1 MRSIARFDG
10 VRSPIGRRNLSI
22 NFQSALAPCCSG
34 WREPPSVGSTKP
46 EELETAG
53 ELTDCEL
60 SVLRLI
66 FDGRSN
72 PEATAHL
79 KIGEETVK
87 HHVKRAMRKLKARE
101 RTHAVAEA
109 MRHGL
114 MS

>member
-1 MRSIARFDG
+1 MSAPTWFETFAK
-10 VRSPIGRRNLSI
+10 LSD
-22 NFQSALAPCCSG
+22 
-34 WREPPSVGSTKP
+34 R
-46 EELETAG
+46 
-53 ELTDCEL
+53 ELTI
-60 SVLRLI
+60 LRMI
-66 FDGRSN
+66 SDGRSN

-87 HHVKRAMRKLKARE
+87 HHVKRAMRKLMARE

>member
-1 MRSIARFDG
+1 MSAPTWFQTFAK
-10 VRSPIGRRNLSI
+10 LSE
-22 NFQSALAPCCSG
+22 
-34 WREPPSVGSTKP
+34 R
-46 EELETAG
+46 
-53 ELTDCEL
+53 ELTI
-60 SVLRLI
+60 LRLI
-66 FDGRSN
+66 SDGRSN

-79 KIGEETVK
+79 ETVK